1 MLLGRSMEPYT
12 FKRARTEVLRAEML
26 VRQLLAGKSK
36 AASGAN
42 DVPPLLDVDAVPFY
56 RLGSVMSVLHDT
68 VASYDAADKLKVELT
83 NTSEPRRRSF
93 LSVIYAPFRSFAGD
107 VFLWESRDYLFYA
120 VVGFYLALVYV
131 GSLYVPIAPIAPL
144 AIAMP
149 FFGPKSRAGRGLR
162 ALEEDIR
169 LAQGAAVQDK
179 GGLEP
184 KEKLEDFLLGI
195 NWPMMIYISANHLTA
210 VYALVVFFFL
220 GGVCPIF
227 GNGVSMKWQTCVW
240 AGVVYVLS
248 GLGITGGVHRLW
260 SHRSYKAEF
269 PLRVLLML
277 FNSCANQGTIFH
289 WARDHRVH
297 HLYSDTVADP
307 HNAMNGFFY
316 CHVGWLVTK
325 KHPAVA
331 AAGKGVNVSDLLAD
345 PVVMFQKRMD
355 PFWNLMWCFPLP
367 AFPALLWGDSL
378 WNGFLLAGV
387 LRYVLVLNASWAVNS
402 VVHAYGG
409 RPYNASHRTTENGW
423 VSLFAL
429 GEGWHNWHHAFDYD
443 YTTAELGPLSQFNPT
458 RVFIDAMALLG
469 LVSDRKRAINVWE
482 TRKARWEKTNGRPV
496 CESITGPPL
505 FKQRVITF
513 GPHNYVAED
522 HDNSKQ
528 D

>member
-1 MLLGRSMEPYT
+1 MELPHRSE
-12 FKRARTEVLRAEML
+12 
-26 VRQLLAGKSK
+26 
-36 AASGAN
+36 
-42 DVPPLLDVDAVPFY
+42 
-56 RLGSVMSVLHDT
+56 
-68 VASYDAADKLKVELT
+68 
-83 NTSEPRRRSF
+83 
-93 LSVIYAPFRSFAGD
+93 
-107 VFLWESRDYLFYA
+107 
-120 VVGFYLALVYV
+120 ALVYV

-149 FFGPKSRAGRGLR
+149 FFGPKCRAGRGLR

-331 AAGKGVNVSDLLAD
+331 AAGKGINVSDLLAD
-345 PVVMFQKRMD
+345 PVVMFSD
-355 PFWNLMWCFPLP
+355 DLSPVVFCFN
-367 AFPALLWGDSL
+367 WDSFSCKWL
-378 WNGFLLAGV
+378 CSCVVVGFAWV
-387 LRYVLVLNASWAVNS
+387 LELVDFSA
-402 VVHAYGG
+402 
-409 RPYNASHRTTENGW
+409 
-423 VSLFAL
+423 
-429 GEGWHNWHHAFDYD
+429 
-443 YTTAELGPLSQFNPT
+443 
-458 RVFIDAMALLG
+458 LG
-469 LVSDRKRAINVWE
+469 LVGGRLSSSGHVPEEDGPILEPHVVLPSASFPSTSLGRFLVEWLP
-482 TRKARWEKTNGRPV
+482 ARWCVAIRAGAQCLLG
-496 CESITGPPL
+496 CELCCARLRREALQRFTSHDGERLGVPL
-505 FKQRVITF
+505 CPRRGLAQLAPRLRL
-513 GPHNYVAED
+513 
-522 HDNSKQ
+522 
-528 D
+528 

>member
-1 MLLGRSMEPYT
+1 M
-12 FKRARTEVLRAEML
+12 
-26 VRQLLAGKSK
+26 
-36 AASGAN
+36 
-42 DVPPLLDVDAVPFY
+42 
-56 RLGSVMSVLHDT
+56 
-68 VASYDAADKLKVELT
+68 
-83 NTSEPRRRSF
+83 
-93 LSVIYAPFRSFAGD
+93 
-107 VFLWESRDYLFYA
+107 
-120 VVGFYLALVYV
+120 YV

-149 FFGPKSRAGRGLR
+149 FFGPKCRAGRGLR

-289 WARDHRVH
+289 CARDHRVH

-345 PVVMFQKRMD
+345 PVVMFSD
-355 PFWNLMWCFPLP
+355 DLSPVVFCFN
-367 AFPALLWGDSL
+367 WDSFL
-378 WNGFLLAGV
+378 CKWLCSCVVVGFAWV
-387 LRYVLVLNASWAVNS
+387 LELVDFSA
-402 VVHAYGG
+402 
-409 RPYNASHRTTENGW
+409 
-423 VSLFAL
+423 
-429 GEGWHNWHHAFDYD
+429 
-443 YTTAELGPLSQFNPT
+443 
-458 RVFIDAMALLG
+458 LG
-469 LVSDRKRAINVWE
+469 LVGGRLSSSGHVSLSTALPVFIVVLAPSLSAVREAILPALMCTLGSFSSSSSDEQNYNEWSPLLELFFHWRIGRYLEAMVDDVS
-482 TRKARWEKTNGRPV
+482 TATVAFTCHFALDVLCEK
-496 CESITGPPL
+496 
-505 FKQRVITF
+505 
-513 GPHNYVAED
+513 
-522 HDNSKQ
+522 
-528 D
+528 

>member
-1 MLLGRSMEPYT
+1 
-12 FKRARTEVLRAEML
+12 
-26 VRQLLAGKSK
+26 
-36 AASGAN
+36 
-42 DVPPLLDVDAVPFY
+42 
-56 RLGSVMSVLHDT
+56 MSVLHDT

-93 LSVIYAPFRSFAGD
+93 LSVIYAPFRSFAGGR
-107 VFLWESRDYLFYA
+107 VSLGVARLLVLRRGRLLLGSLLKFALFVAFSLRWYHESWWRVLEFQFCGSSELA
-120 VVGFYLALVYV
+120 VLHMTRGHSAKILLQISLSRTSACLHLVLDFVMERKHRCGTRFPHRSEALVYV

-210 VYALVVFFFL
+210 VYALVVFIFL

-331 AAGKGVNVSDLLAD
+331 AAGKGSERLRPPGRSRRN
-345 PVVMFQKRMD
+345 
-355 PFWNLMWCFPLP
+355 
-367 AFPALLWGDSL
+367 
-378 WNGFLLAGV
+378 V
-387 LRYVLVLNASWAVNS
+387 LR
-402 VVHAYGG
+402 
-409 RPYNASHRTTENGW
+409 
-423 VSLFAL
+423 
-429 GEGWHNWHHAFDYD
+429 
-443 YTTAELGPLSQFNPT
+443 
-458 RVFIDAMALLG
+458 
-469 LVSDRKRAINVWE
+469 
-482 TRKARWEKTNGRPV
+482 
-496 CESITGPPL
+496 
-505 FKQRVITF
+505 
-513 GPHNYVAED
+513 
-522 HDNSKQ
+522 
-528 D
+528 